1 MTDIVEEIKEHDDMV
16 GANMGYR
23 TYSADEEKPESES
36 KEPEKEVK
44 SDEEVLDDDGG
55 ESDDD
60 AAGDDD
66 GDVKDGDFKLP
77 DVSPESEEEKKNLQR
92 LVSDRMQEVSGL
104 RMKAALADQIA
115 DNPEAVIR
123 NLAAQYNIDMSPK
136 EVKESKKELD
146 LVGLAPG
153 EKESLPAFI
162 ARVMEK
168 VLDAREAN
176 VPKVAKQQAGPSV
189 KEEVEKTLK
198 YIQKTYSDWGI
209 YEKRMTELVM
219 KHPSLYRDPDELY
232 KLAKG
237 SHNNP
242 QDKAKSDK
250 AKGKTKKVNSGERGR
265 APVITTPKGK
275 KVPFNVAWDRA
286 MREANK

>member
-1 MTDIVEEIKEHDDMV
+1 MTDIIEEIKEHDDMV

-23 TYSADEEKPESES
+23 MFGADEEKPEPTT
-36 KEPEKEVK
+36 KEPVEEVEK
-44 SDEEVLDDDGG
+44 DEEDLGNDAG

-60 AAGDDD
+60 AAKNEGEKSDEN
-66 GDVKDGDFKLP
+66 FKLP
-77 DVSPESEEEKKNLQR
+77 DVSQGLEEEKKNLQR
-92 LVSDRMQEVSGL
+92 LVNDRMQEVSGL

-115 DNPEAVIR
+115 ANPEAVIR
-123 NLAAQYNIDMSPK
+123 NLAAQYNIDMTPK

-146 LVGLAPG
+146 LEGLAPG
-153 EKESLPAFI
+153 EKESLPVFI
-162 ARVMEK
+162 ARVMDK
-168 VLDAREAN
+168 VLDARESN
-176 VPKVAKQQAGPSV
+176 KPKVTQKQADTSMR
-189 KEEVEKTLK
+189 EEVEKTLTH
-198 YIQKTYSDWGI
+198 IKTNYSDWGI

-237 SHNNP
+237 SFNAP
-242 QDKAKSDK
+242 QDKAISKK
-250 AKGKTKKVNSGERGR
+250 ASGKTKKVSSGERGR

-286 MREANK
+286 MQEANK

>member
-23 TYSADEEKPESES
+23 TFSADEEKSEPATE
-36 KEPEKEVK
+36 EPEDEV
-44 SDEEVLDDDGG
+44 SDDEEVSDDDTEESDDDVAEEDDG
-55 ESDDD
+55 ESDDN
-60 AAGDDD
+60 
-66 GDVKDGDFKLP
+66 FKLP
-77 DVSPESEEEKKNLQR
+77 DVSPGLEKEKKNLQR
-92 LVSDRMQEVSGL
+92 LVNDRMQEVSGL

-115 DNPEAVIR
+115 KNPEAVIR
-123 NLAAQYNIDMSPK
+123 NLAAQYNIDMTPK

-146 LVGLAPG
+146 LEGLAPG
-153 EKESLPAFI
+153 EKESLPVFI

-168 VLDAREAN
+168 VLDVRESN
-176 VPKVAKQQAGPSV
+176 KPKVAPQQADPSV
-189 KEEVEKTLK
+189 REEVEKTLK
-198 YIQKTYSDWGI
+198 YIQKTYSDWGV

-219 KHPSLYRDPDELY
+219 KHPSLYKDPDELY

-237 SHNNP
+237 SFNTP
-242 QDKAKSDK
+242 QDKAKSKK
-250 AKGKTKKVNSGERGR
+250 AKGKVKKVNSGERGR

>member
-23 TYSADEEKPESES
+23 TFSADEEKPEPEAE
-36 KEPEKEVK
+36 EPENEVED
-44 SDEEVLDDDGG
+44 DEEVSDDDDG
-55 ESDDD
+55 ESDEDVT
-60 AAGDDD
+60 GDDGEKSD
-66 GDVKDGDFKLP
+66 DKLKLP
-77 DVSPESEEEKKNLQR
+77 DVSPGLEEEKKNLQR
-92 LVSDRMQEVSGL
+92 LVNDRMQEVSGL

-115 DNPEAVIR
+115 QNPEAVIR

-146 LVGLAPG
+146 LEGLAPG

-168 VLDAREAN
+168 VLDTRESN
-176 VPKVAKQQAGPSV
+176 KPKVAPQQTGSSV
-189 KEEVEKTLK
+189 REEVEKTLK
-198 YIQKTYSDWGI
+198 YIQKTYSDWGV

-219 KHPSLYRDPDELY
+219 KHPSLYKDPDELY

-242 QDKAKSDK
+242 KDKAKSKK
-250 AKGKTKKVNSGERGR
+250 AKGKVKKVSSGERGR
-265 APVITTPKGK
+265 APVVTTPKGK

>member
-1 MTDIVEEIKEHDDMV
+1 MTDIVDEIKEHDDMV

-23 TYSADEEKPESES
+23 SFSADEEKSES
-36 KEPEKEVK
+36 TTEEPEEEVEG
-44 SDEEVLDDDGG
+44 DEEVSDDDAE

-60 AAGDDD
+60 VDEDEDKSDD
-66 GDVKDGDFKLP
+66 FELP
-77 DVSPESEEEKKNLQR
+77 KVSGELEEERKNLQR
-92 LVSDRMQEVSGL
+92 VFNDRMQEVSGL
-104 RMKAALADQIA
+104 RMKAELADAIA
-115 DNPEAVIR
+115 KNPEAVIK
-123 NLAAQYNIDMSPK
+123 NLAAQYNINMSPK

-146 LVGLAPG
+146 LEGLVPG
-153 EKESLPAFI
+153 EKESLPVFI

-168 VLDAREAN
+168 VLDTRESNKPNEAQ
-176 VPKVAKQQAGPSV
+176 KQVGPSV
-189 KEEVEKTLK
+189 REEVEKTLTHIRDK
-198 YIQKTYSDWGI
+198 FSDWGI

-232 KLAKG
+232 RLAKG
-237 SHNNP
+237 TYNNP
-242 QDKAKSDK
+242 KDKAKAKKVKGK
-250 AKGKTKKVNSGERGR
+250 AKKVSSGERGR